1 MSVLEVV
8 GLDRRIGRLP
18 DGLNTILSS
27 TGWPLAL
34 HEVMRL
40 KFASALLAQP
50 RILVLSPLFELIP
63 TSELD
68 RMFHALRATATTT
81 IYFTNRSSF
90 AELDGYL
97 WLGRGDQRIL
107 QERATFDALRTSIR
121 ERADA
126 NAR

>member
-1 MSVLEVV
+1 
-8 GLDRRIGRLP
+8 
-18 DGLNTILSS
+18 
-27 TGWPLAL
+27 
-34 HEVMRL
+34 MRL

-68 RMFHALRATATTT
+68 RMFQALRATTTTT

-97 WLGRGDQRIL
+97 WLGRGEQRIMR
-107 QERATFDALRTSIR
+107 ERASFDALRSSIR
-121 ERADA
+121 KGADA
-126 NAR
+126 DAR